1 MVDSKSTMHNEI
13 NKAWKSTCKVLLGD
27 EIGELKDYEP
37 WLAEFYYDPRVE
49 KSAVSGKEVYL
60 AIDDYCKDAKFIS
73 FDEVDFSKKF
83 EQLNINEIKDIDSI
97 IGALQER
104 FYYTGNIIIG
114 NSKFV
119 EKSTGIGDSFYVYN
133 SAQIDE
139 SQYVAYTK
147 WYRYGKHIF
156 GVNNGSASEHCIKGH
171 LPTKSQRCFDIYVA
185 GFSSDAYY
193 SADIL
198 NCSDVM
204 FCFNLQG
211 VRRAIGNLELA
222 GDKYVAL
229 KKKLTS
235 EMVSEL
241 KSKKRLPSLF
251 ELMSGFKRQELGF
264 NAKEEEPFDI
274 KPVEEAFRKT
284 YKIILKKEPN
294 KLESYRGYMFKH
306 GPRMEMLS
314 GTSSKGD
321 IVVPSLSIFEKMP
334 INKSRLICI
343 SDSFALAE
351 KKPTLTA
358 DEVQN
363 LSMHDVSSLSKIAF
377 ISFDIISGKNR
388 NVGKTVYYIDSSDCY
403 AGFGYREAKLSAFT
417 YWPRQSEHIF
427 GSAMA
432 LSSAF
437 CISTYFSKKMTR
449 SFEVDACDSCSDI
462 YYSHNC
468 ENVRDAMFC
477 FNVKN
482 MNHAIGNAELP
493 LDKYSKVKDSVV
505 EQIADELTS
514 KKDLRW
520 DIFNIG
526 CGQQ

>member
-1 MVDSKSTMHNEI
+1 MANQVYNEL
-13 NKAWKSTCKVLLGD
+13 NKAWKATCKVLLGD

-37 WLAEFYYDPRVE
+37 WLAEFFNDPRVE
-49 KSAVSGKEVYL
+49 GSAVSGKDVHL

-73 FDEVDFSKKF
+73 FDEVDFGKKF
-83 EQLNINEIKDIDSI
+83 EPLSINEIKDIDSI
-97 IGALQER
+97 IESLQER

-119 EKSTGIGDSFYVYN
+119 ERSTGVGDSFYVYN

-171 LPTKSQRCFDIYVA
+171 LPTKSQRCFDVYVA

-193 SADIL
+193 SADVL

-211 VRRAIGNLELA
+211 VRRAIGNLELPA
-222 GDKYVAL
+222 DRYAAL
-229 KKKLTS
+229 KRKIVA
-235 EMVSEL
+235 EMVDEL
-241 KSKKRLPSLF
+241 KRKKRLPSLF
-251 ELMSGFKRQELGF
+251 ELMSNFKRQELDVEPR
-264 NAKEEEPFDI
+264 KEEPFDI

-284 YKIILKKEPN
+284 YRLILKKEPD
-294 KLESYRGYMFKH
+294 KLESYRRYMFKH

-321 IVVPSLSIFEKMP
+321 IIVPSLSILEKIP
-334 INKSRLICI
+334 VNKGRLIRVR
-343 SDSFALAE
+343 DSFALAE
-351 KKPTLTA
+351 KKPALKEE
-358 DEVQN
+358 DVRE
-363 LSMHDVSSLSKIAF
+363 LSLSNTSALSKIAF
-377 ISFDIISGKNR
+377 VSFDIVGGKNK
-388 NVGKTVYYIDSSDCY
+388 NIGETVYYLDARDCY
-403 AGFGYREAKLSAFT
+403 AGFGYRESKLCGFSF
-417 YWPRQSEHIF
+417 WPRQSENIF

-468 ENVRDAMFC
+468 GNVRNAMFC

-482 MNHAIGNAELP
+482 MSNAIGNAELP
-493 LDKYSKVKDSVV
+493 TDKYAKVRDAVV
-505 EQIADELTS
+505 EQVADELNS
-514 KKDLRW
+514 KKDLKW
-520 DIFNIG
+520 DIFNLG
-526 CGQQ
+526 CYRT